1 MVSGISPQAA
11 GGTVTNIRAEID
23 ALNATI
29 NSLILTY
36 PELQDDETLR
46 ADTFEGCSSLNEV
59 LSRLLDMGQEAK
71 AMAQAVKLRMDDI
84 AARKARYERQEEG
97 FRTLI
102 QSVMERANLSK
113 VTLPEA
119 TLSISHIKPAP
130 IIADE
135 AAIPDALCKF
145 KRSPDMAA
153 IKDAVSNGNMPPGVN
168 MSNGRSTLSIRP
180 K

>member
-1 MVSGISPQAA
+1 M
-11 GGTVTNIRAEID
+11 NIRAEID

-29 NSLILTY
+29 TTLILSY
-36 PELQDDETLR
+36 PELQDDDQLR
-46 ADTFEGCSSLNEV
+46 ADTFEGCTNLNEV
-59 LSRLLDMGQEAK
+59 LSRLLDMSQEAK
-71 AMAQAVKLRMDDI
+71 AIAQAIKLRADDL

-135 AAIPDALCKF
+135 AAVPDALCKF
-145 KRSPDMAA
+145 RRSPDMAA
-153 IKDAVSNGNMPPGVN
+153 IKDAVANGNMPPGVA
-168 MSNGRSTLSIRP
+168 MSNGRSSLVIRA

>member
-1 MVSGISPQAA
+1 M
-11 GGTVTNIRAEID
+11 TNIRAEID

-29 NSLILTY
+29 SNLILSY
-36 PELQDDETLR
+36 PELQDDDQLR
-46 ADTFEGCSSLNEV
+46 ADMFEGASNLNEV
-59 LSRLLDMGQEAK
+59 ISRLLDMSQEAK
-71 AMAQAVKLRMDDI
+71 SMAQAVKLRADDL
-84 AARKARYERQEEG
+84 AARKARYERQEDG

-119 TLSISHIKPAP
+119 TISISHIKPAP

-135 AAIPDALCKF
+135 AAVPDALCKF
-145 KRSPDMAA
+145 KRSVDMAA
-153 IKDAVSNGNMPPGVN
+153 IKDAVANGNMPPGIA
-168 MSNGRSTLSIRP
+168 MSNGRSSLVIRA